1 MRESMRVDSAKAKQ
15 WGAVLER
22 WRASGRSL
30 RSFALSSGVSEPGLR
45 YWQRRLAP
53 PPPAG
58 RAARRPGS
66 GNSGGPLHPQS
77 MIPVKIVAV
86 EEARVSL
93 KAGAEPCIELHLVSG
108 VEVRVPSGFSAED
121 LRRLLEVLR

>member
-53 PPPAG
+53 SPAG
-58 RAARRPGS
+58 AAAGRPGAGNRRRPS
-66 GNSGGPLHPQS
+66 PKPA
-77 MIPVKIVAV
+77 MIPVKIISDD
-86 EEARVSL
+86 ARVSP
-93 KAGAEPCIELHLVSG
+93 EVRPELFLELRLVSG
-108 VEVRVPSGFSAED
+108 VEVRVPSGFSGED